1 MSSQLLEVGTGE
13 TVGDVGRVSQ
23 RSAHR
28 RFVWSSMEVSS
39 VYITPKTKSRNLA
52 TSSSSEELS
61 PEGKKLRHS
70 YSPDSKISDDE
81 DQVMAALNLTEGV
94 TKKLDLILERLSK
107 LDSKMEEL
115 NKTVKGLQGKVSS
128 LEIDVVSIKDKQKS
142 LDQKFTHVESNSK
155 FVDSNIK
162 ELQEMV
168 EERKDEISACRKQIL
183 YLEAYSRRENL
194 KFEGIP
200 ELPKSSGQQNAT
212 SKEDTKEVLA
222 NFMENVLGIEDAKD
236 MELQRVHRIGKPKS
250 ENGNGSR
257 TIIARFLRFSDRE
270 RVFKCGH
277 KLKDTG
283 YKMYE
288 DFPKE
293 LHDLRKAQMNKL
305 KKARQEG
312 KRANFSKSEPD
323 KLYIDGKYV
332 KIDTE
337 TQWKNEWGGEI
348 ILSHGSPNSCGVAI
362 LLKKGVDC
370 VIHSKILD
378 SQGRYI
384 ILKAEIKD

>member
-1 MSSQLLEVGTGE
+1 
-13 TVGDVGRVSQ
+13 
-23 RSAHR
+23 
-28 RFVWSSMEVSS
+28 MEVSS
-39 VYITPKTKSRNLA
+39 VYITPKRKSRNLA
-52 TSSSSEELS
+52 TSSSSEESS

-70 YSPDSKISDDE
+70 YSPDSKNSDDE
-81 DQVMAALNLTEGV
+81 DQVMAALNLTEGD

-128 LEIDVVSIKDKQKS
+128 LEVDVVSIKGTDKQKS

-155 FVDSNIK
+155 FVDSHIK

-222 NFMENVLGIEDAKD
+222 NFMENVLRVEDAKD

-250 ENGNGSR
+250 ENEM
-257 TIIARFLRFSDRE
+257 A
-270 RVFKCGH
+270 
-277 KLKDTG
+277 
-283 YKMYE
+283 
-288 DFPKE
+288 
-293 LHDLRKAQMNKL
+293 A
-305 KKARQEG
+305 
-312 KRANFSKSEPD
+312 EP
-323 KLYIDGKYV
+323 
-332 KIDTE
+332 
-337 TQWKNEWGGEI
+337 
-348 ILSHGSPNSCGVAI
+348 S
-362 LLKKGVDC
+362 
-370 VIHSKILD
+370 
-378 SQGRYI
+378 
-384 ILKAEIKD
+384 

>member
-1 MSSQLLEVGTGE
+1 MTQTGE

-28 RFVWSSMEVSS
+28 RLVWSSMEVSS
-39 VYITPKTKSRNLA
+39 VYITPQRKSRNLA
-52 TSSSSEELS
+52 TSSSSEESS

-70 YSPDSKISDDE
+70 YSPDSKNSDDE
-81 DQVMAALNLTEGV
+81 DQVMATLNLTEGV

-155 FVDSNIK
+155 FVDSHIK

-183 YLEAYSRRENL
+183 YLEAYNRRENL

-236 MELQRVHRIGKPKS
+236 MELQRVNRIGKPKS
-250 ENGNGSR
+250 ENGNGSQ
-257 TIIARFLRFSDRE
+257 TIIARFLRFSHRE

-277 KLKDTG
+277 
-283 YKMYE
+283 E

-312 KRANFSKSEPD
+312 KRANLSKSELG

-332 KIDTE
+332 KM
-337 TQWKNEWGGEI
+337 
-348 ILSHGSPNSCGVAI
+348 
-362 LLKKGVDC
+362 
-370 VIHSKILD
+370 
-378 SQGRYI
+378 
-384 ILKAEIKD
+384 

>member
-1 MSSQLLEVGTGE
+1 MLLIESSIKGGTGE

-39 VYITPKTKSRNLA
+39 VYITPTRKSRNLA
-52 TSSSSEELS
+52 TSSSSEESS

-70 YSPDSKISDDE
+70 YSPDSKNSDDE

-155 FVDSNIK
+155 FVDSHIK

-183 YLEAYSRRENL
+183 YLEAYSRKENL

-236 MELQRVHRIGKPKS
+236 MELQRVNRIGKPKS

-257 TIIARFLRFSDRE
+257 TIIARFLRFSHRE

-277 KLKDTG
+277 
-283 YKMYE
+283 E

-332 KIDTE
+332 KM
-337 TQWKNEWGGEI
+337 
-348 ILSHGSPNSCGVAI
+348 
-362 LLKKGVDC
+362 
-370 VIHSKILD
+370 
-378 SQGRYI
+378 
-384 ILKAEIKD
+384 

>member
-1 MSSQLLEVGTGE
+1 M
-13 TVGDVGRVSQ
+13 
-23 RSAHR
+23 
-28 RFVWSSMEVSS
+28 
-39 VYITPKTKSRNLA
+39 
-52 TSSSSEELS
+52 
-61 PEGKKLRHS
+61 RHS
-70 YSPDSKISDDE
+70 YSPDSKNSDDE

-155 FVDSNIK
+155 FVDSHIK

-257 TIIARFLRFSDRE
+257 TIIARFLRFSHRE

-277 KLKDTG
+277 
-283 YKMYE
+283 E

-332 KIDTE
+332 KM
-337 TQWKNEWGGEI
+337 
-348 ILSHGSPNSCGVAI
+348 
-362 LLKKGVDC
+362 
-370 VIHSKILD
+370 
-378 SQGRYI
+378 
-384 ILKAEIKD
+384 